1 MNPGSL
7 ATVWPYLATLGLLVA
22 LGLFSWRRRSVPGAR
37 PLAIASLFS
46 ALWVAGYAMELAAVD
61 PAAEIFWFNFQA
73 TWIPLASIAITW
85 FVLEYVWPG
94 RWLTRRNLAVL
105 AILAV
110 ILGVRQALI
119 LTNHLHHLMWL
130 SYRLNSNGSVF
141 AERGVAAYLATI
153 VVYSVALLEF
163 VALGWLFLHSR
174 QHRLPVIVMLIG
186 VVVARALWVLGAY
199 GLESD
204 IPPDVFSAPFAL
216 LAFAIALFGL
226 RVFDPVQMARRQ
238 AIEQLNVGVV
248 VLDLQGR
255 VVSLNASA
263 ERILGVPAGVG
274 QGRCFSELL
283 PAYKEFPQQVPD
295 GVEVEIQMREGEDL
309 CCYTLAVSRLRDW
322 RGMEAGRLLLLREV
336 TERRRAEAQRL
347 EQQWAQAT
355 LQEREL
361 LAQELHDGLAQDLG
375 FLNMQ
380 AQAAN
385 LFLRSGQ
392 AEAAQ
397 HSLDRLTE
405 IALETHGD
413 TRELIGDL
421 LTVSMPSEGLC
432 SAVRHAVA
440 RFEQQTGLPVNLKL
454 AEDTVCRSSA
464 LPPAAGVQ
472 LLRILQE
479 ALANVRKHAGCASQI
494 GVQLMAKDGHLRM
507 TVTDNGPGFDPAVA
521 GAGGQH
527 FGLQVMAQRA
537 ERVGGQLA
545 VRSNHGHGTQV
556 EVCVPLDSTI
566 RSVRD
571 EEVPYV

>member
-1 MNPGSL
+1 MNPGSW
-7 ATVWPYLATLGLLVA
+7 ATAWPYLATLGLLVA
-22 LGLFSWRRRSVPGAR
+22 LGWFSWRRRSVPGAR

-73 TWIPLASIAITW
+73 TWIPLASIAVTW
-85 FVLEYVWPG
+85 FILEYVWPG
-94 RWLTRRNLAVL
+94 RWLTRRNLA
-105 AILAV
+105 ILAV
-110 ILGVRQALI
+110 ILVVRQGLI

-130 SYRLNSNGSVF
+130 SYRLNSNGTVF
-141 AERGVAAYLATI
+141 AERGAAAYLTTI
-153 VVYSVALLEF
+153 IVYSLALLEL

-174 QHRLPVIVMLIG
+174 QHRWPVIVMLIG
-186 VVVARALWVLGAY
+186 VVVARALWVLSAF
-199 GLESD
+199 GLKSD
-204 IPPDVFSAPFAL
+204 IPPDVFSTPFAL
-216 LAFAIALFGL
+216 LAFAMALFGL

-238 AIEQLNVGVV
+238 AIEHLNAGVV

-263 ERILGVPAGVG
+263 GRILRVPADVG
-274 QGRCFSELL
+274 QGRHISEIL
-283 PAYKEFPQQVPD
+283 PAYKEFPPQIPD
-295 GVEVEIQMREGEDL
+295 GVEVEVQIREGEDL
-309 CCYTLAVSRLRDW
+309 RLYTMAVSRLRDW
-322 RGMEAGRLLLLREV
+322 RGLEAGRLLLLREV

-361 LAQELHDGLAQDLG
+361 LAQELHDGLAQSLG
-375 FLNMQ
+375 FLNLQ

-432 SAVRHAVA
+432 GALRHAVA
-440 RFEQQTGLPVNLKL
+440 RFEQQTGLPVSLTL
-454 AEDTVCRSSA
+454 TEDTDAVCGSSA

-479 ALANVRKHAGCASQI
+479 ALANVRKHAGCPSQI
-494 GVQLMAKDGHLRM
+494 GVQLIAEDGQLRM

-521 GAGGQH
+521 GGSGQH

-537 ERVGGQLA
+537 ERIGGQLA
-545 VRSNHGHGTQV
+545 VHSNHGHGTQV
-556 EVCVPLDSTI
+556 EVCVPLGRTI